1 MWGTWRN
8 DIDCVKKRDPAVRS
22 TWEVLFCYPGFRA
35 LRRHR
40 FAHFLYRHR
49 FTLCARLVA
58 DRTRFLT
65 GVDIHPAAQIGQ
77 RVFIDHGAGVVIGET
92 TEIGNDVTI
101 YQGSTLG
108 GTGKVTGKRHPT
120 VGNHVTIS
128 AGSSVLGPVTLGDYC
143 KVGAGA
149 VVLTDIPPHAT
160 VVGVPGRVVRL
171 RAACRDCAESS
182 CEDCD
187 KVEARAGEEGVDLD
201 QIHLPDPVRGELE
214 ALAERITQLERDM
227 RGNKE

>member
-1 MWGTWRN
+1 MFTTLKN
-8 DIDCVKKRDPAVRS
+8 DIQCIKMRDPAVKS

-40 FAHFLYRHR
+40 RANWLYRHK
-49 FTLCARLVA
+49 FTLCARMVS

-65 GVDIHPAAQIGQ
+65 GIDIHPAAQIGQ
-77 RVFIDHGAGVVIGET
+77 RVFIDHGSGVVIGET

-108 GTGKVTGKRHPT
+108 GTGKLTGKRHPT

-128 AGSSVLGPVTLGDYC
+128 AGSAVLGPVLLGDYC

-149 VVLTDIPPHAT
+149 VVLTDIPPYAT
-160 VVGVPGRVVRL
+160 VVGVPGRIVRM
-171 RAACRDCAESS
+171 RKACGD
-182 CEDCD
+182 CEDSACTHCG
-187 KVEARAGEEGVDLD
+187 KVEAQAGEEGVDLD
-201 QIHLPDPVRGELE
+201 QIHLPDPIKAELD
-214 ALAERITQLERDM
+214 ALAERIKLLED
-227 RGNKE
+227 KQKC